1 MTVFHPQYVVDEK
14 SQRQAVIVS
23 VAEWEQILEKLEELD
38 DIRAYDAAKAKSQES
53 VSLDQALQELDGNK
67 KG

>member
-14 SQRQAVIVS
+14 SQRQTVVVS

-38 DIRAYDAAKAKSQES
+38 DMRAYDAAKAKSQES
-53 VSLDQALQELDGNK
+53 ISLEQAVRELDRNK

>member
-1 MTVFHPQYVVDEK
+1 MTAFHPQYVVDEK

-23 VAEWEQILEKLEELD
+23 VAEWEQILEELEELD

-53 VSLDQALQELDGNK
+53 ISLDQALRELDGNK
-67 KG
+67 NG